1 VTARRW
7 RYPRGTG
14 ALSPDQVRGFQRRR
28 LLDAFVAVCAERG
41 YGAATTTLVATE
53 AGVSTASFY
62 QIFAD
67 KQECMLAACHEQGER
82 FAEALRAAWRTAY
95 FSGKD
100 ECALAAYEAYSRQLA
115 TRLAVAWECA
125 DSLSGRVHAAADAAL
140 EFAARRPGAAHLLAE
155 GVLAVG
161 PDGLALQQGSLAR
174 LAAALHR
181 ERPLA
186 AARASTLT
194 EQVRIAGVAWLLSD
208 PLRAL
213 DPDRLPEFSSQ
224 VTAVL
229 LAPYGIPAEA

>member
-1 VTARRW
+1 MASSAAVFSTPSSPSARSADTGRPPRLSSRPRPASRPPASTRSSPTSRSACWRRVTSRASASRR
-7 RYPRGTG
+7 
-14 ALSPDQVRGFQRRR
+14 
-28 LLDAFVAVCAERG
+28 
-41 YGAATTTLVATE
+41 
-53 AGVSTASFY
+53 
-62 QIFAD
+62 
-67 KQECMLAACHEQGER
+67 R